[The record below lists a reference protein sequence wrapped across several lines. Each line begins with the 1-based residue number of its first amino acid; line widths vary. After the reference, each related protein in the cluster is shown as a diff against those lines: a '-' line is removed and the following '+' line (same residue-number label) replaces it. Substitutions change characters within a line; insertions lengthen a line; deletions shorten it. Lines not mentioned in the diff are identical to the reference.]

1 MSEVRK
7 LLDDNVSL
15 PLWPETGKVLGLRRG
30 ATYAAAR
37 SGEIKTLRFG
47 RLLKVPTA
55 WLRQKL
61 DIVEP
66 AVNTPEQRRGPKD

>member
-1 MSEVRK
+1 MGVVMSEIRK
-7 LLDDNVSL
+7 LLNDNVAL

-37 SGEIKTLRFG
+37 SGEIKTIRFG
-47 RLLKVPTA
+47 RLRKVPTA

-61 DIVEP
+61 DLVEP
-66 AVNTPEQRRGPKD
+66 DA